1 MNLHPVYTL
10 IASCGEDAT
19 IKIWD
24 MDTGKTEHTLRGH
37 TAQINDISFDA
48 QGELLASCST
58 DLTIK
63 LWDMNKYSCLKTLN
77 GHDHTVSSVEFVPN

>member
-1 MNLHPVYTL
+1 MKKATMDNKELDNIFPEKPNEQKLNGHRGVITALAFHPVYTL

-37 TAQINDISFDA
+37 TA
-48 QGELLASCST
+48 
-58 DLTIK
+58 
-63 LWDMNKYSCLKTLN
+63 
-77 GHDHTVSSVEFVPN
+77 